1 MRFYIRNVNH
11 HDPYDKYLSG
21 AKTGMYLVNGKIRR
35 LHPEECRKIM
45 GFAEG
50 FKVHP
55 RQNIAFQQFGNSV
68 AVPVVRAIGDRIK
81 SILNHSSR
89 IAA

>member
-1 MRFYIRNVNH
+1 
-11 HDPYDKYLSG
+11 
-21 AKTGMYLVNGKIRR
+21 MYLVDGKIRR

-50 FKVHP
+50 FNVHSK
-55 RQNIAFQQFGNSV
+55 QNIAFQQFGNSV

-81 SILNHSSR
+81 LILNHYSR
-89 IAA
+89 KAA